1 MEAPPPAYFS
11 KNTKK
16 VNDVMKDYKLLSY
29 KLTHRDSAIT
39 MKQILEENEWHL
51 RQKSR
56 CRGYEDHTE
65 ASQ

>member
-1 MEAPPPAYFS
+1 MLANYFS

-39 MKQILEENEWHL
+39 MKQILEKKAEDL
-51 RQKSR
+51 RWKSR

-65 ASQ
+65 AS